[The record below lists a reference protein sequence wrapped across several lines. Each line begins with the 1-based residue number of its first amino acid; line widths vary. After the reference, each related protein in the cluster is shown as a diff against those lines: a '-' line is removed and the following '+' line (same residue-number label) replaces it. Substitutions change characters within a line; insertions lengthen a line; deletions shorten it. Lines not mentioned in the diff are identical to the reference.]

1 MAEFIRIEVKSAIMG
16 KSNPDSAS
24 REITLTLTDEGWAG
38 VQSVAEK
45 FNLSVSELLE
55 QVGSRQ
61 LAVVDLEELEDYLD
75 LQDAIAAEANPENQE
90 RIPWEQVK
98 QELGLG

>member
-1 MAEFIRIEVKSAIMG
+1 MG

-24 REITLTLTDEGWAG
+24 REITLTLTGEGWAG

-90 RIPWEQVK
+90 RIPWAQVK

>member
-1 MAEFIRIEVKSAIMG
+1 MG
-16 KSNPDSAS
+16 KSNPAKAS

-38 VQSVAEK
+38 VQSIAEK
-45 FNLSVSELLE
+45 YKLSVSELLE
-55 QVGSRQ
+55 QVSSRQ
-61 LAVVDLEELEDYLD
+61 LAVVNLEELEDYLD

>member
-1 MAEFIRIEVKSAIMG
+1 MG
-16 KSNPDSAS
+16 KINPDSAS

-55 QVGSRQ
+55 QVGSRE

-75 LQDAIAAEANPENQE
+75 LQVAIAAEANPENQE

>member
-1 MAEFIRIEVKSAIMG
+1 MG
-16 KSNPDSAS
+16 KSNPAKAS

-38 VQSVAEK
+38 VQSIAEK
-45 FNLSVSELLE
+45 YNLSVSELLE

-61 LAVVDLEELEDYLD
+61 LAVVNLEELEDYLD
-75 LQDAIAAEANPENQE
+75 LQDAIAAEANPENQK